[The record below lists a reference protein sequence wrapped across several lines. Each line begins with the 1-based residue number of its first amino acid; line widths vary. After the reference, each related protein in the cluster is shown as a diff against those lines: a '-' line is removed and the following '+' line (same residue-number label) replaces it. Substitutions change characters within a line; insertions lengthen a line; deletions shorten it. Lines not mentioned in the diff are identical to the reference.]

1 MGHLPEREV
10 CHMRRHI
17 DFDKIGI
24 TDDVMFCTVLSNSE
38 DCREF
43 LQRILGIEI
52 EEIVIVGTQVSMK
65 SNFHAKGVRLDVYA
79 KDKKGNAYDIE
90 MQTTKMRELPLRSRY
105 YHSEMD
111 SYQIA
116 AGEKYGNLKHSI
128 VIFVCTF
135 DLFAKNR
142 SVYTFE
148 SICREDTEIHLQD
161 KRKTIF
167 ININGSRED
176 VPEELAHLLDYL
188 KTKNPTDGF
197 TERLEQRVLEIRRD
211 TEWRDDYMT
220 LEMKMDEKYEQ
231 GLKEGLTKGLQQGI
245 AQGIEQGIEQGLEQ
259 GYDKHLYVQVQKK
272 LEKGKSISQIADECE
287 ESEDAICKI
296 ISEKE
301 IDR

>member
-10 CHMRRHI
+10 CYMRRHI

-52 EEIVIVGTQVSMK
+52 EEIVVVGTQVSMK

-128 VIFVCTF
+128 VIFVCNF

-188 KTKNPTDGF
+188 KTKTPTDGF

-211 TEWRDDYMT
+211 TEWRDGYMT

-231 GLKEGLTKGLQQGI
+231 GLEEGL
-245 AQGIEQGIEQGLEQ
+245 EQGREQ
-259 GYDKHLYVQVQKK
+259 GYDKRLYDLIQKK

-296 ISEKE
+296 ISEKGLSK
-301 IDR
+301 

>member
-10 CHMRRHI
+10 CYMRRHI

-52 EEIVIVGTQVSMK
+52 EEIVVVGTQVSMK

-90 MQTTKMRELPLRSRY
+90 MQTTKMRELPLRSQY

-116 AGEKYGNLKHSI
+116 AGEKYGNLKYSI
-128 VIFVCTF
+128 VIFVCNF

-167 ININGSRED
+167 ININGSREG
-176 VPEELAHLLDYL
+176 VPKELAHLLDYL
-188 KTKNPTDGF
+188 KTKTPTDGF
-197 TERLEQRVLEIRRD
+197 TERLEQRVVEIRRD
-211 TEWRDDYMT
+211 TEWRDGYMT

-231 GLKEGLTKGLQQGI
+231 GLEEGLTKGI
-245 AQGIEQGIEQGLEQ
+245 EQ
-259 GYDKHLYVQVQKK
+259 GYDERLYDLIRKK

-287 ESEDAICKI
+287 ESEDTIRKI
-296 ISEKE
+296 ISEE
-301 IDR
+301 SIG

>member
-1 MGHLPEREV
+1 MGYLPEREV

-52 EEIVIVGTQVSMK
+52 EKIVVVGTQVSMK

-128 VIFVCTF
+128 VIFVCNF
-135 DLFAKNR
+135 DLFVKNR

-188 KTKNPTDGF
+188 KTKTPTDGF
-197 TERLEQRVLEIRRD
+197 TERLEQRVLKIRRD

-231 GLKEGLTKGLQQGI
+231 GLKEGITK
-245 AQGIEQGIEQGLEQ
+245 GIEQGIELGIGQGLR
-259 GYDKHLYVQVQKK
+259 VQIQKK
-272 LEKGKSISQIADECE
+272 LNKGKSISQIADECE
-287 ESEDAICKI
+287 ESEDTIRKI
-296 ISEKE
+296 ISEKD
-301 IDR
+301 ID

>member
-1 MGHLPEREV
+1 MYVILT
-10 CHMRRHI
+10 C
-17 DFDKIGI
+17 
-24 TDDVMFCTVLSNSE
+24 
-38 DCREF
+38 
-43 LQRILGIEI
+43 LQ
-52 EEIVIVGTQVSMK
+52 
-65 SNFHAKGVRLDVYA
+65 
-79 KDKKGNAYDIE
+79 
-90 MQTTKMRELPLRSRY
+90 
-105 YHSEMD
+105 
-111 SYQIA
+111 
-116 AGEKYGNLKHSI
+116 
-128 VIFVCTF
+128 
-135 DLFAKNR
+135 KNR

-167 ININGSRED
+167 ININGSREG

-188 KTKNPTDGF
+188 KTKTPTDGF

-220 LEMKMDEKYEQ
+220 LEMKMD
-231 GLKEGLTKGLQQGI
+231 GLQQGI

>member
-10 CHMRRHI
+10 FHMRRHI

-52 EEIVIVGTQVSMK
+52 EEIVVVGTQVSMK

-116 AGEKYGNLKHSI
+116 AGEKYGNLKYSI
-128 VIFVCTF
+128 VIFVCNF

-167 ININGSRED
+167 ININGSREG
-176 VPEELAHLLDYL
+176 VPKELAHLLDYL
-188 KTKNPTDGF
+188 KTKTPTDGF

-231 GLKEGLTKGLQQGI
+231 GLE
-245 AQGIEQGIEQGLEQ
+245 E
-259 GYDKHLYVQVQKK
+259 GYDKCLCELIRIK
-272 LEKGKSISQIADECE
+272 LAKGKTVSQIADEFEKSQE
-287 ESEDAICKI
+287 EIQKLI
-296 ISEKE
+296 KE
-301 IDR
+301 NGLDR

>member
-1 MGHLPEREV
+1 MGHFPEREV

-52 EEIVIVGTQVSMK
+52 EEIVVVGTQVSMK

-128 VIFVCTF
+128 VIFVCNF

-167 ININGSRED
+167 IDINGSREG
-176 VPEELAHLLDYL
+176 VPKELAHLLDYL
-188 KTKNPTDGF
+188 KTKTPTDGF
-197 TERLEQRVLEIRRD
+197 TERLEQRVVEIRRD
-211 TEWRDDYMT
+211 TEWRDGYMT

-231 GLKEGLTKGLQQGI
+231 GLEEGLTKGI
-245 AQGIEQGIEQGLEQ
+245 EQ
-259 GYDKHLYVQVQKK
+259 GYDERLYDLIRKK

-287 ESEDAICKI
+287 ESEDTIRKI
-296 ISEKE
+296 ISEE
-301 IDR
+301 SIG

>member
-1 MGHLPEREV
+1 
-10 CHMRRHI
+10 MRRHI

-128 VIFVCTF
+128 VIFVCNF

-148 SICREDTEIHLQD
+148 SICCEDTEIHLQD

-167 ININGSRED
+167 ININGSREG
-176 VPEELAHLLDYL
+176 VPKELAHLLDYL
-188 KTKNPTDGF
+188 KTKTPTDGF

-231 GLKEGLTKGLQQGI
+231 GLEEGI
-245 AQGIEQGIEQGLEQ
+245 AKGIELGIGQGLRIQ
-259 GYDKHLYVQVQKK
+259 IHKK

-287 ESEDAICKI
+287 ESEDVIWKI
-296 ISEKE
+296 VRENGWKV
-301 IDR
+301 

>member
-1 MGHLPEREV
+1 MGYLPEREV

-52 EEIVIVGTQVSMK
+52 EKIVVVGTQVSMK

-116 AGEKYGNLKHSI
+116 EGEKYGNLKHSI
-128 VIFVCTF
+128 VIFVCNF

-167 ININGSRED
+167 ININGSREG
-176 VPEELAHLLDYL
+176 VPKELAHLLDYL
-188 KTKNPTDGF
+188 KTKTPTDGF

-231 GLKEGLTKGLQQGI
+231 GREQGLKEGITK
-245 AQGIEQGIEQGLEQ
+245 GIEQGIEQGIELGIGQ
-259 GYDKHLYVQVQKK
+259 GLRVQIQKK
-272 LEKGKSISQIADECE
+272 LNKGKSISQIADECE
-287 ESEDAICKI
+287 ESEEEIWKI
-296 ISEKE
+296 IRENGWNV
-301 IDR
+301 

>member
-10 CHMRRHI
+10 CYMRRHI

-52 EEIVIVGTQVSMK
+52 EEIVVVGTQVSMK

-116 AGEKYGNLKHSI
+116 EGEKYGNLKHSI
-128 VIFVCTF
+128 VIFVCNF

-167 ININGSRED
+167 ININGSREG
-176 VPEELAHLLDYL
+176 VPKELAHLLDYL
-188 KTKNPTDGF
+188 KTKTPTDGF
-197 TERLEQRVLEIRRD
+197 TERLEQRVVEIRRD

-231 GLKEGLTKGLQQGI
+231 GLEEGLTKGI
-245 AQGIEQGIEQGLEQ
+245 EQ
-259 GYDKHLYVQVQKK
+259 GYDERLYDLIRKK

-287 ESEDAICKI
+287 ESEDTIRKI
-296 ISEKE
+296 ISEE
-301 IDR
+301 SIG

>member
-10 CHMRRHI
+10 CYMRRHI

-52 EEIVIVGTQVSMK
+52 EEIVVVGTQVSMK

-128 VIFVCTF
+128 VIFVCNF

-148 SICREDTEIHLQD
+148 SICCEDTEIHLQD

-167 ININGSRED
+167 ININGSREG
-176 VPEELAHLLDYL
+176 VPKELAHLLDYL
-188 KTKNPTDGF
+188 KTKTPTDGF

-231 GLKEGLTKGLQQGI
+231 GLEEGLAK
-245 AQGIEQGIEQGLEQ
+245 GIEQGIELGIGQGLR
-259 GYDKHLYVQVQKK
+259 VQIQKK
-272 LEKGKSISQIADECE
+272 LNKGKSISQIAEECE
-287 ESEDAICKI
+287 ESEDVIWKI
-296 ISEKE
+296 VEENGWKV
-301 IDR
+301 

>member
-1 MGHLPEREV
+1 MGHFPEREV

-52 EEIVIVGTQVSMK
+52 EEIVVVGTQVSMK

-128 VIFVCTF
+128 VIFVCNF
-135 DLFAKNR
+135 DLFAKKR

-167 ININGSRED
+167 ININGSREG
-176 VPEELAHLLDYL
+176 VPKELAHLLDYL
-188 KTKNPTDGF
+188 KTKTPTDGF
-197 TERLEQRVLEIRRD
+197 TERLEQRVVEIRRD
-211 TEWRDDYMT
+211 TEWRDGYMT

-231 GLKEGLTKGLQQGI
+231 GLEEGLTKGI
-245 AQGIEQGIEQGLEQ
+245 EQ
-259 GYDKHLYVQVQKK
+259 GYDERLYDLIRKK

-287 ESEDAICKI
+287 ESEDTIRKI
-296 ISEKE
+296 ISEE
-301 IDR
+301 SIG

>member
-1 MGHLPEREV
+1 MGHLPKREV

-52 EEIVIVGTQVSMK
+52 EEIVVVGTQVSMK

-128 VIFVCTF
+128 VIFVCNF
-135 DLFAKNR
+135 DLFAKKR

-188 KTKNPTDGF
+188 KTTTPTDGF
-197 TERLEQRVLEIRRD
+197 TARLERRVLEIRRD
-211 TEWRDDYMT
+211 TEWRDDYTT

-231 GLKEGLTKGLQQGI
+231 GLEEGLTKGIQ
-245 AQGIEQGIEQGLEQ
+245 QGIEQGIEQGLR
-259 GYDKHLYVQVQKK
+259 VQIQKK
-272 LEKGKSISQIADECE
+272 LNKGKSISQIADECE
-287 ESEDAICKI
+287 ESEDTIRKI
-296 ISEKE
+296 ISEKS
-301 IDR
+301 ISK

>member
-10 CHMRRHI
+10 CYMRRHI

-128 VIFVCTF
+128 VIFVCNF

-148 SICREDTEIHLQD
+148 SICREDTEIYLQD

-259 GYDKHLYVQVQKK
+259 GYDKHLSVQVQKK

-301 IDR
+301 MDR

>member
-1 MGHLPEREV
+1 MGHLPEREA
-10 CHMRRHI
+10 CYMRRRI

-52 EEIVIVGTQVSMK
+52 EEIVVVGTQVSMK

-79 KDKKGNAYDIE
+79 KDKKENAYDIE

-116 AGEKYGNLKHSI
+116 EGEKYGNLKHSI
-128 VIFVCTF
+128 VIFVCNF

-148 SICREDTEIHLQD
+148 SICREDIEIHLQD

-188 KTKNPTDGF
+188 KTKTPTDGF
-197 TERLEQRVLEIRRD
+197 TERLEQRVVEIRRD

-231 GLKEGLTKGLQQGI
+231 GREQGLKEGITK
-245 AQGIEQGIEQGLEQ
+245 GIEQGIELGIGQGLR
-259 GYDKHLYVQVQKK
+259 VQIQKK
-272 LEKGKSISQIADECE
+272 LNKGKSISQIADECE
-287 ESEDAICKI
+287 ESEDTIRKI
-296 ISEKE
+296 ISEKGFSE
-301 IDR
+301 

>member
-1 MGHLPEREV
+1 MGYLPEREV

-52 EEIVIVGTQVSMK
+52 EEIVVVGTQVSMK

-128 VIFVCTF
+128 VIFVCNF
-135 DLFAKNR
+135 DLFVKNR

-167 ININGSRED
+167 ININGSREG
-176 VPEELAHLLDYL
+176 VY
-188 KTKNPTDGF
+188 
-197 TERLEQRVLEIRRD
+197 RRNLHIFLI
-211 TEWRDDYMT
+211 T
-220 LEMKMDEKYEQ
+220 
-231 GLKEGLTKGLQQGI
+231 
-245 AQGIEQGIEQGLEQ
+245 
-259 GYDKHLYVQVQKK
+259 
-272 LEKGKSISQIADECE
+272 
-287 ESEDAICKI
+287 
-296 ISEKE
+296 
-301 IDR
+301 

>member
-52 EEIVIVGTQVSMK
+52 EEIVIVGIQVSMK

-116 AGEKYGNLKHSI
+116 AGEKYGNLKYSI
-128 VIFVCTF
+128 VIFVCNF

-167 ININGSRED
+167 ININGSREG
-176 VPEELAHLLDYL
+176 VPKELAYLLDYL
-188 KTKNPTDGF
+188 KTKTPTDGF

-231 GLKEGLTKGLQQGI
+231 GLEEGI
-245 AQGIEQGIEQGLEQ
+245 AKGIELGIGQGLRIQ
-259 GYDKHLYVQVQKK
+259 IHKK

-287 ESEDAICKI
+287 ESEDVIWKI
-296 ISEKE
+296 VRENGWKV
-301 IDR
+301 

>member
-1 MGHLPEREV
+1 MGYLPEREV

-52 EEIVIVGTQVSMK
+52 EEIVVVGTQVSMK

-128 VIFVCTF
+128 VIFVCNF

-148 SICREDTEIHLQD
+148 SICREDIEIHLQD

-188 KTKNPTDGF
+188 KTKTPTDGF
-197 TERLEQRVLEIRRD
+197 TERLEQRVLKIRKD

-231 GLKEGLTKGLQQGI
+231 GREQGLKEGITK
-245 AQGIEQGIEQGLEQ
+245 GIEQGIEQGIELGIGQ
-259 GYDKHLYVQVQKK
+259 GLRVQIQKK
-272 LEKGKSISQIADECE
+272 LNKGKSISQIADECE
-287 ESEDAICKI
+287 ESEEVIWKI
-296 ISEKE
+296 IRENGWNV
-301 IDR
+301 

>member
-1 MGHLPEREV
+1 
-10 CHMRRHI
+10 MRRHI

-52 EEIVIVGTQVSMK
+52 EEIVVVGTQVSMK

-90 MQTTKMRELPLRSRY
+90 MQTTKMRELPLRSQY

-116 AGEKYGNLKHSI
+116 AGEKYGNLKYSI
-128 VIFVCTF
+128 VIFVCNF

-167 ININGSRED
+167 ININGSREG
-176 VPEELAHLLDYL
+176 VPKELAHLLDYL
-188 KTKNPTDGF
+188 KTKTPTDGF
-197 TERLEQRVLEIRRD
+197 TERLEQRVVEIRRD
-211 TEWRDDYMT
+211 TEWRDGYMT

-231 GLKEGLTKGLQQGI
+231 GLEEGLTKGI
-245 AQGIEQGIEQGLEQ
+245 EQ
-259 GYDKHLYVQVQKK
+259 GYDERLYDLIRKK

-287 ESEDAICKI
+287 ESEDTIRKI
-296 ISEKE
+296 ISEE
-301 IDR
+301 SIG

>member
-52 EEIVIVGTQVSMK
+52 EEIVVVGTQVSMK

-128 VIFVCTF
+128 VIFVCNF

-148 SICREDTEIHLQD
+148 SICCEDTEIHLQD

-167 ININGSRED
+167 ININGSREG
-176 VPEELAHLLDYL
+176 VPKELAHLLDYL
-188 KTKNPTDGF
+188 KTKTPTDGF

-231 GLKEGLTKGLQQGI
+231 GLEEGI
-245 AQGIEQGIEQGLEQ
+245 AKGIELGIGQGLRIQ
-259 GYDKHLYVQVQKK
+259 IHKK

-287 ESEDAICKI
+287 ESEDVIWKI
-296 ISEKE
+296 VRENGWKIG
-301 IDR
+301 

>member
-43 LQRILGIEI
+43 LLRILGIEI
-52 EEIVIVGTQVSMK
+52 EEIVVVGTQVSMK

-116 AGEKYGNLKHSI
+116 EGEKYGNLKHSI
-128 VIFVCTF
+128 VIFVCNF

-220 LEMKMDEKYEQ
+220 LEMKMNEKYEQ

>member
-52 EEIVIVGTQVSMK
+52 EEIVVVGTQVSMK

-116 AGEKYGNLKHSI
+116 AGEKYGNLKYSI
-128 VIFVCTF
+128 VIFVCNF

-148 SICREDTEIHLQD
+148 SICREDTEIYLQD

-176 VPEELAHLLDYL
+176 VPEELVHLLDYL
-188 KTKNPTDGF
+188 KTKTPTDGF
-197 TERLEQRVLEIRRD
+197 TERLEQRVVEIRRD

-231 GLKEGLTKGLQQGI
+231 GLEEGLAK
-245 AQGIEQGIEQGLEQ
+245 GIEQGIELGIGQGLR
-259 GYDKHLYVQVQKK
+259 VQIQKK
-272 LEKGKSISQIADECE
+272 LNKGKSISQIAEECE
-287 ESEDAICKI
+287 ESEDVIWKI
-296 ISEKE
+296 VEENGWKV
-301 IDR
+301 

>member
-1 MGHLPEREV
+1 MGYLPEREV

-52 EEIVIVGTQVSMK
+52 EEIVVVGTQVSMK

-128 VIFVCTF
+128 VIFVCNF
-135 DLFAKNR
+135 DLFVKNR

-148 SICREDTEIHLQD
+148 SI
-161 KRKTIF
+161 F
-167 ININGSRED
+167 ININGSREG
-176 VPEELAHLLDYL
+176 VPKELAHLLDYL
-188 KTKNPTDGF
+188 KTKTPTDGF
-197 TERLEQRVLEIRRD
+197 TERLEQRVLKIRKD

-231 GLKEGLTKGLQQGI
+231 GREQGLKEGITK
-245 AQGIEQGIEQGLEQ
+245 GIEQGIEQGIELGIGQ
-259 GYDKHLYVQVQKK
+259 GLRVQIQKK
-272 LEKGKSISQIADECE
+272 LNKGKSISQIADECE
-287 ESEDAICKI
+287 ESEEEIWKI
-296 ISEKE
+296 IRENDWKA
-301 IDR
+301 